1 MKKMNVQERD
11 HYAIFKQKFFDW
23 FLSEEDFTDLP
34 RMIQALIT
42 LLQNEFH
49 LLNVT
54 FYTLNPFKH
63 VFEPEMTTDRTIER
77 YRERHIVPFDEQ
89 LKKQFDDVVILD
101 EKSEIKTVQFGIHFS
116 EDSFGLVRFQLHERD
131 MLPEAFVNKLR
142 QDFLKVFARIRKVS
156 EVLSEEKRY
165 EQLHRAATKIHASMN
180 IGDVLEEI
188 VKTLKEVYPTFT
200 CHLFLSYDS
209 TTDRDLPIKLLTFE
223 NEDEHM
229 GAMQAYVTGQIQ
241 LHDSLVHKKSVI
253 YAPIKGAQGIY
264 GVIEMIAP
272 TVMELPEREMRFISL
287 LANTAGS
294 ALENAKLYEQS
305 KRLIADLQLINETI
319 HHLNTNLRF
328 QDALQFMIEKIKT
341 SFDAEEVGFIILQEK
356 ERKVLPGSTAFFQ
369 SREAKAYVDFVFHRI
384 QHPRDTL
391 FLGDVKIH
399 SNDTKRFRSLMAV
412 PMMRGMMKG
421 VAIVLH
427 QEAYHFSFD
436 MFKLLQSLIHHSTLA
451 FTNAALREELE
462 RMVITDR
469 LTNLYARHYLDERIQ
484 RSMEED
490 GLGTFILIDID
501 NFKKVND
508 TYGHQVGD
516 EIIIQ
521 VANIIKA
528 NIRQN
533 DIGARWGGEELAI
546 YLPKVSIHAGVS
558 IANRLVQKVRELTNP
573 PVTISCGVS
582 YWKKNRADSVKEL
595 FNRADEAL
603 YTAKRT
609 GKNRV
614 VVQEY

>member
-1 MKKMNVQERD
+1 MSD
-11 HYAIFKQKFFDW
+11 
-23 FLSEEDFTDLP
+23 
-34 RMIQALIT
+34 
-42 LLQNEFH
+42 
-49 LLNVT
+49 
-54 FYTLNPFKH
+54 
-63 VFEPEMTTDRTIER
+63 IEKD
-77 YRERHIVPFDEQ
+77 ISIPFDEQ

-369 SREAKAYVDFVFHRI
+369 SREAKAYVDFVFI
-384 QHPRDTL
+384 A
-391 FLGDVKIH
+391 FNIH
-399 SNDTKRFRSLMAV
+399 
-412 PMMRGMMKG
+412 
-421 VAIVLH
+421 
-427 QEAYHFSFD
+427 
-436 MFKLLQSLIHHSTLA
+436 
-451 FTNAALREELE
+451 
-462 RMVITDR
+462 VIR
-469 LTNLYARHYLDERIQ
+469 Y
-484 RSMEED
+484 
-490 GLGTFILIDID
+490 F
-501 NFKKVND
+501 
-508 TYGHQVGD
+508 
-516 EIIIQ
+516 
-521 VANIIKA
+521 
-528 NIRQN
+528 
-533 DIGARWGGEELAI
+533 
-546 YLPKVSIHAGVS
+546 
-558 IANRLVQKVRELTNP
+558 
-573 PVTISCGVS
+573 
-582 YWKKNRADSVKEL
+582 
-595 FNRADEAL
+595 
-603 YTAKRT
+603 
-609 GKNRV
+609 
-614 VVQEY
+614 